1 MKITQDLIV
10 KINSLIDEKYES
22 LKSESADYQEL
33 KNNLEKVERDIA
45 WENPKIAGHI
55 KKRFQEMLYKEV
67 QNIAFGQKS
76 IRTKLIEEREVKEMT
91 PEKQDFQKI
100 KKAEL
105 VEVIRTESVEGD
117 GTQENPVRTVVRHWG
132 KDGRLIGEEIQ

>member
-67 QNIAFGQKS
+67 QNIAFGQKT

-91 PEKQDFQKI
+91 SEKQDFQKI

>member
-91 PEKQDFQKI
+91 SEKQDFQKI

>member
-91 PEKQDFQKI
+91 SEKQDFQKI
-100 KKAEL
+100 KKAVL
-105 VEVIRTESVEGD
+105 VEVIRTGSVEGD

>member
-33 KNNLEKVERDIA
+33 KNNLEKAERDIA

-91 PEKQDFQKI
+91 SEKQDFQKI